1 MITRCKNVTGRK
13 SHPFRHAII
22 DSSAAP
28 VRQYDWPP
36 EAATRGS
43 GASPAPLFS
52 AAEIAAGLPS
62 LVSRLRDKPMTENS
76 ALVSVGPHES
86 RGIRDALF
94 LGIADRVLNQQEN
107 KEDNR
112 EVLAGSLAEA
122 SEETPFPESDTKT
135 RRDARQL
142 LHYRQD

>member
-43 GASPAPLFS
+43 GASPPPLFS

-62 LVSRLRDKPMTENS
+62 LVSLLRDKRITENS
-76 ALVSVGPHES
+76 ALVSVGTHES
-86 RGIRDALF
+86 RGIRDSLF

-112 EVLAGSLAEA
+112 EVLAGNRTHAG
-122 SEETPFPESDTKT
+122 EEPPAPTSNANT
-135 RRDARQL
+135 RRDARYL
-142 LHYRQD
+142 LHYRED